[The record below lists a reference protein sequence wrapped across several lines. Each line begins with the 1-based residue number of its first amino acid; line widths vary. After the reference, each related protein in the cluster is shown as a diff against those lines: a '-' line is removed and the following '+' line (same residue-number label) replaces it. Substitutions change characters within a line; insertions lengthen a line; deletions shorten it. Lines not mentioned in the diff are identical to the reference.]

1 MKIENKDENGYI
13 WILVHTKSREE
24 NKAAEN
30 LELQGFE
37 TFLPLIPSTN
47 RSNDQIKLVP
57 VFPRYLF
64 TKINP
69 DQGNWTVVNSTL
81 GVSKIVMF
89 SDKFTPVSNDIV
101 DAIKE
106 RLHSSDV
113 FREGVSIEEYEKGD
127 NLSITRGQL
136 TGIDAIFLSNKSK
149 DRVRLLLKLLNTSV
163 VAEVDREIIGHKE
176 IIKKFKF

>member
-13 WILVHTKSREE
+13 WILVHTKSRDEK
-24 NKAAEN
+24 KASEN

-64 TKINP
+64 AKIDP
-69 DQGNWTVVNSTL
+69 DQDNWTVINSTG

-89 SDKFTPVSNDIV
+89 SDKLTPVSNDIIDV
-101 DAIKE
+101 IKE

-113 FREGVSIEEYEKGD
+113 FREGVSIEEYKMGD
-127 NLSITRGQL
+127 NLSITKGQL
-136 TGIDAIFLSNKSK
+136 KGIDAIFLSNKSK

-163 VAEVDREIIGHKE
+163 IAEVDREIIGNKE

>member
-1 MKIENKDENGYI
+1 MKVENKDENGYI

-24 NKAAEN
+24 NKVAEN

-47 RSNDQIKLVP
+47 RSSDKTKLVP

-69 DQGNWTVVNSTL
+69 DQGNWTVINSTG

-89 SDKFTPVSNDIV
+89 SDKFTPIPNNII

-106 RLHSSDV
+106 RIDSSDV
-113 FREGVSIEEYEKGD
+113 FREGVSIEEYKKGD
-127 NLSITRGQL
+127 NLSIKKGQF

-163 VAEVDREIIGHKE
+163 IAEVDREIIGQKE
-176 IIKKFKF
+176 IIKRFKF